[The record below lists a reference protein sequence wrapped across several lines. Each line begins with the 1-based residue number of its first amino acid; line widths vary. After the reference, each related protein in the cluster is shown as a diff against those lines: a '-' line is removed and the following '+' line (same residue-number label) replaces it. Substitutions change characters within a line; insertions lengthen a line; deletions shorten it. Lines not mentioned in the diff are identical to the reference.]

1 MDNIEDNHEAQDDDQ
16 TIKSNEGSLENIRE
30 PKIKY
35 SYNDQKLGIIK
46 KKEIANLRKQI
57 TVIREKYKNEEKM
70 IEIEELK
77 KLMKRND
84 SKKIQKKEENQK
96 LCG

>member
-1 MDNIEDNHEAQDDDQ
+1 M
-16 TIKSNEGSLENIRE
+16 ENIRE

-77 KLMKRND
+77 KLREQRLELRDVCGVKDPTPYEAVEHIRKEQAVR
-84 SKKIQKKEENQK
+84 KKAV
-96 LCG
+96 